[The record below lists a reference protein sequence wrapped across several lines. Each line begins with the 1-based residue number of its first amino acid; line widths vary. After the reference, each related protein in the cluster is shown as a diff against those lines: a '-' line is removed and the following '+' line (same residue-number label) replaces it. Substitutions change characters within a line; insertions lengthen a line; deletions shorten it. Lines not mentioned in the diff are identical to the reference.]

1 VFRTQEPVETY
12 AAPCLVTRRRWAQNA
27 FRRRRLMTE
36 HQTMNTV
43 IHAAFR
49 RDLARFDSALAT
61 FPDGSQERAD
71 QLIAAWDNYQHQLHH
86 HHQDEETIF
95 WPAFRELGADESLTS
110 DLGGEHARMLQ
121 SLDHADEVVRRLA
134 TDPSS
139 ARAAD
144 ARAAIGELG
153 EVLREHLA
161 HEEADLEPWTV
172 TIRDTPRMKQ
182 ATVAVRKAY
191 KGQTGTFV
199 AWLLDGASP
208 GDAAGLK
215 REIPAPVVAI
225 LNAVPGRHYRKTIA
239 SVWADD

>member
-1 VFRTQEPVETY
+1 
-12 AAPCLVTRRRWAQNA
+12 
-27 FRRRRLMTE
+27 MTE

-71 QLIAAWDNYQHQLHH
+71 QLVAAWDNFEYQLHH

-95 WPAFRELGADESLTS
+95 WPVFRGLGADESLTS
-110 DLGGEHARMLQ
+110 DLGGEHAQMLNA
-121 SLDHADEVVRRLA
+121 LDHADEVVRRLT

-153 EVLREHLA
+153 EVLRAHLA
-161 HEEADLEPWTV
+161 HEEAELEPWTA
-172 TIRDTPRMKQ
+172 TILDTPQMKRAQ
-182 ATVAVRKAY
+182 VEVRKAY
-191 KGQTGTFV
+191 KGQSGTFV
-199 AWLLDGASP
+199 AWLLDGARP
-208 GDAAGLK
+208 DDVAALRK
-215 REIPAPVVAI
+215 EIPPPVVAV
-225 LNAVPGRHYRKTIA
+225 LNAIPGRHYRKNIA
-239 SVWADD
+239 TAWSAQPHG